1 MNVDLA
7 VQIGGGVAVG
17 GTILVW
23 FAKMMA
29 SRLIRQYDEKL
40 SEHDDRLSALSEK
53 FAEHLTDLK
62 VKLAKL
68 EPLVLSAIG
77 LRDDLKS
84 VENTVAVL
92 KHVSSKTNTDL
103 NHAYAQIKSM
113 KEKLETLETL

>member
-1 MNVDLA
+1 MNIDLA
-7 VQIGGGVAVG
+7 VQVGSGIAVG
-17 GTILVW
+17 GTALIW
-23 FAKMMA
+23 FAKLMA

-40 SEHDDRLSALSEK
+40 SEHDRRLTALSEK

-68 EPLVLSAIG
+68 EPLVLSAIS
-77 LRDDLKS
+77 LRDDLKL

-92 KHVSSKTNTDL
+92 KHVSMKTNTDL
-103 NHAYAQIKSM
+103 NHAYSQLKSM